1 MSNLFALLTKTET
14 KYNMLIFIEKEKNR
28 VALYGSLKMLYDSE
42 KELIEIK
49 QSTMYKNRDLDL
61 EDYEDENCRILKR
74 SVIRSKHD
82 QFL

>member
-1 MSNLFALLTKTET
+1 
-14 KYNMLIFIEKEKNR
+14 MLIFIEKSTNR
-28 VALYGSLKMLYDSE
+28 VCLYGSLKSLFDVE
-42 KELIEIK
+42 NELVQIK

-74 SVIRSKHD
+74 SVIRSKHE